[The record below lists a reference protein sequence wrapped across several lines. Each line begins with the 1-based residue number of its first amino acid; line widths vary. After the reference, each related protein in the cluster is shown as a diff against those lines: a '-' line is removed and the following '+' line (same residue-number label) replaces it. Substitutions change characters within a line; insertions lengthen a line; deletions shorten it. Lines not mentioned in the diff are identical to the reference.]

1 MEPITVISILG
12 TLIFILL
19 LVGAPMRP
27 VRWIGFAA
35 TRFCIGALLLF
46 LLNAIGNSYDI
57 HIPINTFTA
66 LISGIAG
73 LPGIASLVA
82 IEFFILK

>member
-1 MEPITVISILG
+1 MEPITVIAILG
-12 TLIFILL
+12 TIIFILL

-27 VRWIGFAA
+27 IKWIGFAV

-66 LISGIAG
+66 LISGVAG

-82 IEFFILK
+82 IEFFILN

>member
-1 MEPITVISILG
+1 MEPITVIAILG
-12 TLIFILL
+12 TIIFILL

-27 VRWIGFAA
+27 VKWIGFAV

-66 LISGIAG
+66 LISGVAG

-82 IEFFILK
+82 IEFFILN

>member
-1 MEPITVISILG
+1 MEPITVIAILG
-12 TLIFILL
+12 TIIFVLL

-27 VRWIGFAA
+27 IRWIGFGI

-57 HIPINTFTA
+57 HIPINAFTA

-82 IEFFILK
+82 IEFFILN

>member
-1 MEPITVISILG
+1 VEPITVIALLGSI
-12 TLIFILL
+12 IFILL

-27 VRWIGFAA
+27 LRWIGFIV

-46 LLNAIGNSYDI
+46 LLNAIGNSYDV

-66 LISGIAG
+66 LVSGIAG
-73 LPGIASLVA
+73 LPGLASLVA
-82 IEFFILK
+82 IEHFILG